1 MLFSRLRRPLS
12 QWIHSLGAIP
22 SPVCREE
29 IIVKD
34 DMSMHACIISQAA
47 IADWK
52 EKTIFRG
59 DSWKIT
65 RIKCIPGDYS
75 PRGAI

>member
-1 MLFSRLRRPLS
+1 MQITIAVVLC
-12 QWIHSLGAIP
+12 HSLGAIP

>member
-1 MLFSRLRRPLS
+1 MQITIAVVLC
-12 QWIHSLGAIP
+12 HSLAAIP

-29 IIVKD
+29 IVVKD
-34 DMSMHACIISQAA
+34 DMSMLPCTTSQAA

-59 DSWKIT
+59 DSWQIA
-65 RIKCIPGDYS
+65 RIKCVPGDYS

>member
-1 MLFSRLRRPLS
+1 MQITIVAVMCTMLGDIA
-12 QWIHSLGAIP
+12 Q
-22 SPVCREE
+22 PVCREE
-29 IIVKD
+29 VVVKE
-34 DMSMHACIISQAA
+34 DMAMQSCILSQAA

-59 DSWKIT
+59 PDWTIS
-65 RIKCIPGDYS
+65 RIKCVPGDYS